1 MWRGF
6 RVVGSPYV
14 APPGT
19 PKDRIDIL
27 QEAFRKAFKDPE
39 FHRDFTKLVGEEPEP
54 LMPEELTRV
63 IREMPRDAEVT
74 DLLKTFSGA
83 GPLPAR

>member
-1 MWRGF
+1 
-6 RVVGSPYV
+6 YV

-39 FHRDFTKLVGEEPEP
+39 FRREFTKLVGEDPEP

-63 IREMPRDAEVT
+63 IREMPRDAEVI